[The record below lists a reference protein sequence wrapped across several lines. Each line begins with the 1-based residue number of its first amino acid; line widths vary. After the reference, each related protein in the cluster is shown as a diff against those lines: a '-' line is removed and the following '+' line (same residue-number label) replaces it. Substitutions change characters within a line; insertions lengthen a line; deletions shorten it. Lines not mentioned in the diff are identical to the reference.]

1 MDAHFENQVIDELV
15 AQGYSEDQVLDA
27 IVELEDE
34 DGTLYASGK
43 KAERKAARQEKK
55 EAKKAAKAE
64 KKEEKKAAKAEKK
77 EAKKAAKTHQQELK
91 AAAKEAKKETKAA
104 NKAAKVATRQ
114 AKAAAKASA
123 IANGTYNPTS
133 TKPRAVKKVEVDDEE
148 AEVATKVA
156 EIAATTAESNGLT
169 GEAADEVVNKALEDA
184 GIETEETV
192 DTVVEEKKSKLP
204 LILGIGG
211 GVLAIIIIVVI
222 ILARRKK

>member
-15 AQGYSEDQVLDA
+15 AQGYSEDKVLDA

-43 KAERKAARQEKK
+43 KAERKAARKEKK

-64 KKEEKKAAKAEKK
+64 KKEEKKAAK
-77 EAKKAAKTHQQELK
+77 THQQELK
-91 AAAKEAKKETKAA
+91 AAAKVAKKETKAA

-123 IANGTYNPTS
+123 IANGTYKPFS
-133 TKPRAVKKVEVDDEE
+133 TKPIEVKKVEVDDEE

-169 GEAADEVVNKALEDA
+169 GEAADEAVAQTLEGA
-184 GIETEETV
+184 GIDVEETV
-192 DTVVEEKKSKLP
+192 ETAPEEKKSKLP

-211 GVLAIIIIVVI
+211 GVLAIIIIIVVI

>member
-34 DGTLYASGK
+34 NNTLYLSGK
-43 KAERKAARQEKK
+43 GKSKKEVRKEKK
-55 EAKKAAKAE
+55 EAKKVAKAE
-64 KKEEKKAAKAEKK
+64 KKEE
-77 EAKKAAKTHQQELK
+77 KKAAKTHQQELK

-104 NKAAKVATRQ
+104 NKAAKVATKQ
-114 AKAAAKASA
+114 AKAAAKTAAKASA

-133 TKPRAVKKVEVDDEE
+133 TRPIAVKKVEVDDEE

-156 EIAATTAESNGLT
+156 EIAANTAESNGLT
-169 GEAADEVVNKALEDA
+169 GEAADEAVAQTLENA
-184 GIETEETV
+184 GIDVEETV
-192 DTVVEEKKSKLP
+192 ETAPEEKKSKLP

-211 GVLAIIIIVVI
+211 GVLAIIIVVI

>member
-34 DGTLYASGK
+34 NNTLYLSGK
-43 KAERKAARQEKK
+43 GKSKKEVRKEKK
-55 EAKKAAKAE
+55 EA
-64 KKEEKKAAKAEKK
+64 KKAAKAEKK
-77 EAKKAAKTHQQELK
+77 EAKKAAKTEKKEQK
-91 AAAKEAKKETKAA
+91 AAAKVAKKATA
-104 NKAAKVATRQ
+104 NKVATVTKKDIQ
-114 AKAAAKASA
+114 AVENSVADAVSSVKA
-123 IANGTYNPTS
+123 
-133 TKPRAVKKVEVDDEE
+133 
-148 AEVATKVA
+148 KVA
-156 EIAATTAESNGLT
+156 EIAANTAESNGLSD
-169 GEAADEVVNKALEDA
+169 EAADEVVNKALEDA